1 MYSGLSIFQYKHSTM
16 VHSVWYLSLGIFQN
30 TEKLQRMSR
39 VNQCIST
46 LSVSTFLI
54 QCLKHLFLIFNK

>member
-1 MYSGLSIFQYKHSTM
+1 MYSGLSISQYKHSTM
-16 VHSVWYLSLGIFQN
+16 VRSVWYLSLGIFQN

-46 LSVSTFLI
+46 VSASTFLM